1 MWSFGWYFRRHEVD
15 VNLKIY
21 DSGIATRVNTPNGL
35 IDYVGVIEDTIE
47 VIIDESKGQLVWR

>member
-1 MWSFGWYFRRHEVD
+1 MD

-47 VIIDESKGQLVWR
+47 VIIDESKGQLV